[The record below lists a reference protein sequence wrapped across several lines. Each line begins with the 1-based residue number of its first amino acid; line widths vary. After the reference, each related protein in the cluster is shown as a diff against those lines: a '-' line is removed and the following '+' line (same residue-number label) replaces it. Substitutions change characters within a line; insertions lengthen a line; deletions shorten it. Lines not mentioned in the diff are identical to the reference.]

1 MSDDTK
7 ERISLQEQE
16 ELYRETLHGESGEAI
31 ARHRGLRAAPEHPGR
46 NTVALDPLAEQAMLG
61 WVRGGGKSSLIESET
76 AQKLAEAIRDDTFSI
91 ELVKRLRA
99 NTFYVP
105 PGGLVAQAIDFL
117 LAERDRQKGV
127 IDRLTD
133 YNNEAAADFDRANNE
148 RLKLV
153 AERDRQAGDVARLKE
168 DKERLG
174 REVSRLNDVIN
185 ERRQELVI
193 LQEKHANQS
202 NTIKNLQGECEEL
215 AAQRDCVNSW
225 LEQRD
230 TTIRDMRQQLVMAQ
244 QRGDE
249 LKERCEGLVDRIS
262 DMEKREATWD
272 NGQGATYWRTQYEK
286 LSQEHA
292 VVVRDLTAQANH
304 YKEELNGLIHANA
317 TGAAPEM
324 QFFACEDIGG
334 HRCAIDPDA
343 VILARWNLEYPDR
356 LHCELED
363 DTLIFA
369 GNEAVRVWE
378 HLLAR
383 PR

>member
-1 MSDDTK
+1 MNDNDRTD
-7 ERISLQEQE
+7 
-16 ELYRETLHGESGEAI
+16 
-31 ARHRGLRAAPEHPGR
+31 
-46 NTVALDPLAEQAMLG
+46 DPLKWTNAEGGTDLLPEQGRYQTLG
-61 WVRGGGKSSLIESET
+61 WARGGGKSSLIESET
-76 AQKLAEAIRDDTFSI
+76 AQKLAEAIGDNTFSI
-91 ELVKRLRA
+91 ELVERLRA
-99 NTFYVP
+99 NEFYVT
-105 PGGLVAQAIDFL
+105 PGGIIARAIDFL
-117 LAERDRQKGV
+117 LAERDEQKKI
-127 IDRLTD
+127 IDRLAY
-133 YNNEAAADFDRANNE
+133 YNSEAAADFDRANGE

-153 AERDRQAGDVARLKE
+153 AERDRQARDVARLKE

-174 REVSRLNDVIN
+174 REVSRLDDVIN
-185 ERRQELVI
+185 ERRQELVT

-202 NTIKNLQGECEEL
+202 NTIGTLQRECDEL
-215 AAQRDCVNSW
+215 DARARRSEWQVEKDKELLDQRDA
-225 LEQRD
+225 
-230 TTIRDMRQQLVMAQ
+230 TIRAMRQQLVMAQ
-244 QRGDE
+244 QRVDE
-249 LKERCEGLVDRIS
+249 LKERCEQLAIKCNDL
-262 DMEKREATWD
+262 EKREQTWD
-272 NGQGATYWRTQYEK
+272 NGQGATYWRNQYEK

-304 YKEELNGLIHANA
+304 YKEERNRLTQANA
-317 TGAAPEM
+317 AGSALQM

-334 HRCAIDPDA
+334 HRCAVDPDA